1 MYLPK
6 EMFFT
11 TGIGHHKDKLT
22 SFELALRDAGIA
34 NFNIVRVSSIFPPHC
49 KIISKEEGLAKL
61 HPGQILFTV
70 LSDISTNEYGRMIA
84 AAIGAA
90 IPMDTSINGYLSEYH
105 EYGKPQ
111 QEAGDYAEDVA
122 AYMLATILEG
132 SMDEIDW
139 DSAKE
144 IWKMNNKIVKTQNI
158 SVATTGKQNGQ
169 WTTVL
174 AGAILIG

>member
-11 TGIGHHKDKLT
+11 AGIGHHKDKLT

-34 NFNIVRVSSIFPPHC
+34 QFNIVRVSSIFPPFC
-49 KIISKEEGLAKL
+49 KIIAKEEGLAKL
-61 HPGQILFTV
+61 SAGEIIFSV
-70 LSDISTNEYGRMIA
+70 LSDISTNECGRMIA
-84 AAIGAA
+84 ASIGVS
-90 IPMDTSINGYLSEYH
+90 IPMDSTLHGYLSEYH
-105 EYGKPQ
+105 EYGKTQ
-111 QEAGDYAEDVA
+111 EEAGDYAEDIA

-132 SMDEIDW
+132 SKDEIDW

-144 IWKMNNKIVKTQNI
+144 IWKMNDKIVKTQNI
-158 SVATTGKQNGQ
+158 SVATKGVKNNY
-169 WTTVL
+169 WTTAL

>member
-34 NFNIVRVSSIFPPHC
+34 QFNIVRVSSIFPPHC
-49 KIISKEEGLAKL
+49 KIISKEQGLAKL
-61 HPGQILFTV
+61 QDGQILFTV
-70 LSDISTNEYGRMIA
+70 LSDIATNESGRMIA

-90 IPMDTSINGYLSEYH
+90 IPMNNSLHGYLSEYH
-105 EYGKPQ
+105 DYGKTEE
-111 QEAGDYAEDVA
+111 EAGDYAEDIA

-132 SMDEIDW
+132 SKDEIDW
-139 DSAKE
+139 DATKE

-158 SVATTGKQNGQ
+158 AVSTKGKKNNY
-169 WTTVL
+169 WSTAL

>member
-34 NFNIVRVSSIFPPHC
+34 HFNIVRVSSIFPPYC

-61 HPGQILFTV
+61 SAGKIVFTV
-70 LSDISTNEYGRMIA
+70 LSDISTNECGRMVA
-84 AAIGAA
+84 ASIGAA
-90 IPMDTSINGYLSEYH
+90 IPMDQSVHGYLSEYH
-105 EYGKPQ
+105 EYGKTEE
-111 QEAGDYAEDVA
+111 EAGDYAEDIA

-132 SMDEIDW
+132 SKDEIDW
-139 DSAKE
+139 DATKE
-144 IWKMNNKIVKTQNI
+144 IWKMNDKIVKTQNI
-158 SVATTGKQNGQ
+158 AVATKGKQNNY
-169 WTTVL
+169 WTTAL

>member
-61 HPGQILFTV
+61 NAGQILFIV
-70 LSDISTNEYGRMIA
+70 LSDIATNEFGRMIA
-84 AAIGAA
+84 ASIGAA
-90 IPMDTSINGYLSEYH
+90 IPMDNSLHGYLSEYH
-105 EYGKPQ
+105 EFGKTQ
-111 QEAGDYAEDVA
+111 EEAGEYAEDIA
-122 AYMLATILEG
+122 AYMIATILQG

-139 DSAKE
+139 DATKE
-144 IWKMNNKIVKTQNI
+144 IWKMNDKIVKTQNI
-158 SVATTGKQNGQ
+158 SVATKGKQNNH
-169 WTTVL
+169 WTTAL